1 MHNCFF
7 VNLLDSELVMQMIL
21 RISHPTTAGKQLL
34 ISVMNGAALVGPQ
47 VGNEFLGRVQRLA
60 RYMRWTACSVIPAV
74 YEACRNDPDR
84 HFPESSTLFFLWT
97 AIEDLG

>member
-74 YEACRNDPDR
+74 YEACRNDPNTQ
-84 HFPESSTLFFLWT
+84 FPESSTLFFWWT

>member
-1 MHNCFF
+1 
-7 VNLLDSELVMQMIL
+7 MQIIL

-74 YEACRNDPDR
+74 YEACRNDPNR
-84 HFPESSTLFFLWT
+84 QFPESSTLFFLWT